1 MSYAPQQRANLPSR
15 TGPVILIVA
24 GALAMILGPI
34 IGIVMSVSNLFGSL
48 DLNDFANAQQISNG
62 GTADLTANSEW
73 MVVPDS
79 ATSQGYSCDVT
90 GTNGE
95 MVDTRSRE
103 GIVLFTST
111 GAGAYTISCDPG
123 GATLVVLPAANIDE
137 IIESAPDAFSSAAIG
152 FLAGFLGFIAL
163 IVGII
168 WLVRVNRDR
177 RAAGG
182 GGYPPPGYGQ
192 GGYGQGGYGQ
202 GGYGQGG
209 QGGSGGWGQG
219 GGQYTPPSGSQ
230 QWGQGY
236 PPPPGQAG
244 QSGQSGQ
251 PGQQPPRDPW
261 SSGGQQQYGQ
271 RPTDPPRYGERID
284 PQDPPS

>member
-34 IGIVMSVSNLFGSL
+34 IGIVMSVSNLVGSL

-62 GTADLTANSEW
+62 GTADLPANSEW

-90 GTNGE
+90 GANGE

-111 GAGAYTISCDPG
+111 QAGAYTISCDPG
-123 GATLVVLPAANIDE
+123 GATLVVLPATNIDE
-137 IIESAPDAFSSAAIG
+137 LIEGAPGAFSSAAIG
-152 FLAGFLGFIAL
+152 FLVGFLGFVAL

-177 RAAGG
+177 RAVGG

-192 GGYGQGGYGQ
+192 GGW
-202 GGYGQGG
+202 GQGG
-209 QGGSGGWGQG
+209 QAGYGQG

-244 QSGQSGQ
+244 Q

-261 SSGGQQQYGQ
+261 STGGQQQYGQ

-284 PQDPPS
+284 PQEPPS